1 MKPRDI
7 KIIQSVLEVIKEPI
21 KVTEIYHKAKELFEK
36 GEITNMF
43 DCGGETPH
51 QSVSSYIYTALN
63 KGEELPFLKA
73 QEKPVLIA
81 LKDAPKE
88 PVLSAEKISTPSVK
102 IAHERDL
109 HPFLTYMA
117 INNENLKCYTKTI
130 FHEESSKSI
139 KGMDRWLYPD
149 MVGVR
154 FLHAEWSNE
163 NLIAFSKKFDTLP
176 VKLVSFELKKEISVH
191 NCRECYFQAISNSS
205 WANEGYLVGH
215 HVDTHN
221 LKLMDLLKRLHASFG
236 IGVIDLRTNED
247 KSAILLNAKYK
258 EKIDYTMAQEL
269 SDKNKKFSGFL
280 KSVVDY
286 DPDFPN
292 RYKDEFDEVKKK
304 EELYPITHN
313 FLFKN
318 ALSGFVRA
326 FQKPQIKR

>member
-1 MKPRDI
+1 MKPQDI
-7 KIIQSVLEVIKEPI
+7 EIVQSVLEITGPI
-21 KVTEIYHKAKELFEK
+21 SPTEVYDKAKELFEK

-43 DCGGETPH
+43 DYGGKTPH
-51 QSVSSYIYTALN
+51 QSVSAFIYTALN

-81 LKDAPKE
+81 LKGAAKE
-88 PVLSAEKISTPSVK
+88 PVLNTEKISAPSAKIAHNKIAHNK

-117 INNENLKCYTKTI
+117 YYNENLKCYTKTI
-130 FHEESSKSI
+130 FHEESVKSP
-139 KGMDRWLYPD
+139 KGTDRWLYPD

-154 FLHAEWSNE
+154 FLHAELSNE

-176 VKLVSFELKKEISVH
+176 VKLVSFELKKEIGVN

-205 WANEGYLVGH
+205 WANEGYLVGRH
-215 HVDTHN
+215 IDTHN
-221 LKLMDLLKRLHASFG
+221 PQLMDLLKRLHASFG
-236 IGVIDLRTNED
+236 IGVIDLRTDED

-258 EKIDYTMAQEL
+258 EKIDYTVALEL
-269 SDKNKKFSGFL
+269 SEKNPKFSGFL

-304 EELYPITHN
+304 EELYPN
-313 FLFKN
+313 SS
-318 ALSGFVRA
+318 LSF
-326 FQKPQIKR
+326 

>member
-1 MKPRDI
+1 MKPQDI
-7 KIIQSVLEVIKEPI
+7 EIVQSVLEITGPI
-21 KVTEIYHKAKELFEK
+21 SPTEVYDKAKELFEK
-36 GEITNMF
+36 GEITKMF
-43 DCGGETPH
+43 DCGGNTPH
-51 QSVSSYIYTALN
+51 QSVSSYIYTALK
-63 KGEELPFLKA
+63 KGEELPFLKT
-73 QEKPVLIA
+73 QEKPALIA
-81 LKDAPKE
+81 LKSTAKE
-88 PVLSAEKISTPSVK
+88 LVLSAEKISAPNAKIAHNK

-117 INNENLKCYTKTI
+117 IHNENLKCYTKTI
-130 FHEESSKSI
+130 FHEESVKSP

-205 WANEGYLVGH
+205 WANEGYLVGRH
-215 HVDTHN
+215 IDTHN
-221 LKLMDLLKRLHASFG
+221 PQLMDLLKRLHASFG
-236 IGVIDLRTNED
+236 IGVIDLRTDEV

-258 EKIDYTMAQEL
+258 EKIDYTVASEL
-269 SDKNKKFSGFL
+269 SDKNQKFSDFL

-286 DPDFPN
+286 DPNHPQ

-304 EELYPITHN
+304 EELYPN
-313 FLFKN
+313 PS
-318 ALSGFVRA
+318 LSF
-326 FQKPQIKR
+326 

>member
-7 KIIQSVLEVIKEPI
+7 KIVQSVLEITGPI
-21 KVTEIYHKAKELFEK
+21 KVTLVYDKAKELFEK

-63 KGEELPFLKA
+63 KGEELPFKKA
-73 QEKPVLIA
+73 REKPVLIA
-81 LKDAPKE
+81 LKSAPKE
-88 PVLSAEKISTPSVK
+88 LGLNAQKSSVPGVK

-130 FHEESSKSI
+130 FHEESVKSP

-163 NLIAFSKKFDTLP
+163 NLIAFSKRFDTLP
-176 VKLVSFELKKEISVH
+176 VKLMSFELKKEISVH

-205 WANEGYLVGH
+205 NEGYLVGCH
-215 HVDTHN
+215 INTQN
-221 LKLMDLLKRLHASFG
+221 TELMDLLKRLHASFG
-236 IGVIDLRTNED
+236 IGVIDLRTDAD

-258 EKIDYTMAQEL
+258 EKIDYTVASEL
-269 SDKNKKFSGFL
+269 SAKMKSFL

-286 DPDFPN
+286 DPSN
-292 RYKDEFDEVKKK
+292 QHRYKDEFDEVKKK
-304 EELYPITHN
+304 EELYPN
-313 FLFKN
+313 
-318 ALSGFVRA
+318 S
-326 FQKPQIKR
+326 

>member
-7 KIIQSVLEVIKEPI
+7 QIIQSVLEAIKEPI
-21 KVTEIYHKAKELFEK
+21 KVTEIYDKAKELFEEGK
-36 GEITNMF
+36 IENMF
-43 DCGGETPH
+43 DYGGETPH
-51 QSVSSYIYTALN
+51 QSVSASIYTALN
-63 KGEELPFLKA
+63 KGEELPFFKA
-73 QEKPVLIA
+73 REKPTLIA
-81 LKDAPKE
+81 LKSAVKE
-88 PVLSAEKISTPSVK
+88 LVLNAEKPSTPSVK

-117 INNENLKCYTKTI
+117 FDNENLKCYTKTI
-130 FHEESSKSI
+130 FHEGSLKSP

-154 FLHAEWSNE
+154 FLHAELSNE

-215 HVDTHN
+215 HINTHD
-221 LKLMDLLKRLHASFG
+221 LKLMGLLKRLHASFG
-236 IGVIDLRTNED
+236 IGVIDLRTDED

-258 EKIDYTMAQEL
+258 EKIDYTVALEL
-269 SDKNKKFSGFL
+269 SEKNEKFSGFL

-286 DPDFPN
+286 DPN
-292 RYKDEFDEVKKK
+292 HQHRYKDEFDEVKKK
-304 EELYPITHN
+304 EKLYPN
-313 FLFKN
+313 
-318 ALSGFVRA
+318 S
-326 FQKPQIKR
+326 

>member
-1 MKPRDI
+1 MKPQDI
-7 KIIQSVLEVIKEPI
+7 EIVQSVLEITGPI
-21 KVTEIYHKAKELFEK
+21 SPTEVYDKAKELFEK

-43 DCGGETPH
+43 DYGGNTPDR
-51 QSVSSYIYTALN
+51 SVSAFIYTALN

-81 LKDAPKE
+81 LKDAAKE
-88 PVLSAEKISTPSVK
+88 PGLNIEKPGVSSAK

-117 INNENLKCYTKTI
+117 IHNENLKCYTKTI
-130 FHEESSKSI
+130 FHEESVKSP
-139 KGMDRWLYPD
+139 KGTDRWLYPD

-154 FLHAEWSNE
+154 FLHAELSNE

-176 VKLVSFELKKEISVH
+176 VKLVSFELKKEISVN

-205 WANEGYLVGH
+205 WANEGYLVGCH
-215 HVDTHN
+215 IDTQN
-221 LKLMDLLKRLHASFG
+221 PQLMDLLKRLHASFG

-258 EKIDYTMAQEL
+258 EKIDYTVALEL
-269 SDKNKKFSGFL
+269 SDKNPKFSGFL

-286 DPDFPN
+286 DPAHSY

-304 EELYPITHN
+304 EELYPN
-313 FLFKN
+313 
-318 ALSGFVRA
+318 S
-326 FQKPQIKR
+326 

>member
-7 KIIQSVLEVIKEPI
+7 EIIQSVLEITGPI
-21 KVTEIYHKAKELFEK
+21 KVTEIYDKAKELFEK
-36 GEITNMF
+36 GKIENMF
-43 DCGGETPH
+43 DCGGNTPH
-51 QSVSSYIYTALN
+51 QSVSSSIYTALN
-63 KGEELPFLKA
+63 KGEELPFKKA
-73 QEKPVLIA
+73 RENPTLIA
-81 LKDAPKE
+81 LKGTAKE
-88 PVLSAEKISTPSVK
+88 LGLNAQKISAPSVK

-130 FHEESSKSI
+130 FHEESSKSP

-205 WANEGYLVGH
+205 NEGYLVGRH
-215 HVDTHN
+215 IDTHN
-221 LKLMDLLKRLHASFG
+221 PQLMDLLKRLHASFG
-236 IGVIDLRTNED
+236 IGVIDLRIDED

-258 EKIDYTMAQEL
+258 EKIDYTVASEL
-269 SDKNKKFSGFL
+269 SAKNEKFSGFL
-280 KSVVDY
+280 KSDY
-286 DPDFPN
+286 DPNHPQ

-304 EELYPITHN
+304 EELYPN
-313 FLFKN
+313 PS
-318 ALSGFVRA
+318 LSF
-326 FQKPQIKR
+326 

>member
-7 KIIQSVLEVIKEPI
+7 GIVQSVLEAIKEPI
-21 KVTEIYHKAKELFEK
+21 KVTLVYDKAKELFEK

-43 DCGGETPH
+43 DCGGNTPH
-51 QSVSSYIYTALN
+51 QSVSASIYTALN
-63 KGEELPFLKA
+63 KGEELPFKKA

-81 LKDAPKE
+81 LKSAAKE
-88 PVLSAEKISTPSVK
+88 PFLNMEKPSAPSVKIVHNK

-109 HPFLTYMA
+109 HPFLTYMV

-130 FHEESSKSI
+130 FHEESSKSS

-154 FLHAEWSNE
+154 FLHAELSNE

-176 VKLVSFELKKEISVH
+176 VKLVSFELKKEISVN

-205 WANEGYLVGH
+205 NEGYLVGRH
-215 HVDTHN
+215 IDTRN
-221 LKLMDLLKRLHASFG
+221 PQLMDLLKRLHASFG
-236 IGVIDLRTNED
+236 IGVIDLRTDED

-258 EKIDYTMAQEL
+258 EKIDYTVALEL
-269 SDKNKKFSGFL
+269 SDKNPKFSGFL

-286 DPDFPN
+286 DPN
-292 RYKDEFDEVKKK
+292 HQHRYKDEFDEVKKK
-304 EELYPITHN
+304 EELYPN
-313 FLFKN
+313 PS
-318 ALSGFVRA
+318 LSF
-326 FQKPQIKR
+326 

>member
-1 MKPRDI
+1 MKPQDI
-7 KIIQSVLEVIKEPI
+7 EIIQSVLEITGPI
-21 KVTEIYHKAKELFEK
+21 KVTEIYDRAKELFEK
-36 GEITNMF
+36 GEIENMF

-51 QSVSSYIYTALN
+51 QSVSSYIYTALK
-63 KGEELPFLKA
+63 KGEELPFFKV
-73 QEKPVLIA
+73 QEKPTLIA
-81 LKDAPKE
+81 LKDAMNE
-88 PVLSAEKISTPSVK
+88 PVLNAEKISAPSVK

-117 INNENLKCYTKTI
+117 FHNENLKCYTKTI
-130 FHEESSKSI
+130 FHEESLKSP

-154 FLHAEWSNE
+154 FLHAELSNE

-205 WANEGYLVGH
+205 WANEGYLVGRH
-215 HVDTHN
+215 IDTHN
-221 LKLMDLLKRLHASFG
+221 PQLMDLLKRLHASFG
-236 IGVIDLRTNED
+236 IGVIDLRTDED

-269 SDKNKKFSGFL
+269 SDKNPKFSGFL

-286 DPDFPN
+286 DPN
-292 RYKDEFDEVKKK
+292 HQHRYKDEFDEVKKK
-304 EELYPITHN
+304 EELYPN
-313 FLFKN
+313 SS
-318 ALSGFVRA
+318 LSF
-326 FQKPQIKR
+326 

>member
-1 MKPRDI
+1 MKPQDVEI
-7 KIIQSVLEVIKEPI
+7 VQSVLEITGPI
-21 KVTEIYHKAKELFEK
+21 SPTEVYDKAKELFEK

-43 DCGGETPH
+43 DYGGKTPH
-51 QSVSSYIYTALN
+51 QSVSAFIYTALN
-63 KGEELPFLKA
+63 KGEELPFLKV

-81 LKDAPKE
+81 LKGAAKE
-88 PVLSAEKISTPSVK
+88 PVLNAEKISVSSAK
-102 IAHERDL
+102 IVHNKIIHERDL

-117 INNENLKCYTKTI
+117 FHNENLKCYTKTI
-130 FHEESSKSI
+130 FHEESLKSP

-176 VKLVSFELKKEISVH
+176 VKLVSFELKKEISVN

-205 WANEGYLVGH
+205 NEGYLVGRH
-215 HVDTHN
+215 IDTHN
-221 LKLMDLLKRLHASFG
+221 PQLMDLLKRLHASFG

-269 SDKNKKFSGFL
+269 SDKNPKFSGFL

-304 EELYPITHN
+304 EELYPN
-313 FLFKN
+313 SS
-318 ALSGFVRA
+318 LSF
-326 FQKPQIKR
+326 

>member
-1 MKPRDI
+1 MKPQDVEI
-7 KIIQSVLEVIKEPI
+7 VQSVLEITGPI
-21 KVTEIYHKAKELFEK
+21 SPTEVYDKAKELFEK
-36 GEITNMF
+36 GEITKMF
-43 DCGGETPH
+43 DCGGKTPH
-51 QSVSSYIYTALN
+51 HSVSSYIYTALS
-63 KGEELPFLKA
+63 KGEEVPFLKA

-81 LKDAPKE
+81 LKGAAKE
-88 PVLSAEKISTPSVK
+88 PVLSTEKISAPSVK

-117 INNENLKCYTKTI
+117 FNNENLKCYTKTI
-130 FHEESSKSI
+130 FHEESLKSS

-154 FLHAEWSNE
+154 FLHAELSNE

-205 WANEGYLVGH
+205 WANEGYLVGRH
-215 HVDTHN
+215 IDTHN
-221 LKLMDLLKRLHASFG
+221 PQLMDLLKRLHASFG
-236 IGVIDLRTNED
+236 IGVIDLRIDED

-269 SDKNKKFSGFL
+269 SDKNPKFSGFL

-304 EELYPITHN
+304 EELYPN
-313 FLFKN
+313 SS
-318 ALSGFVRA
+318 LSF
-326 FQKPQIKR
+326 

>member
-1 MKPRDI
+1 MKPRNI
-7 KIIQSVLEVIKEPI
+7 GIIQSVLEVIKEPI
-21 KVTEIYHKAKELFEK
+21 SPRRIYDKAKELFEK
-36 GEITNMF
+36 GEIESMF
-43 DCGGETPH
+43 DYRGEMPH
-51 QSVSSYIYTALN
+51 ERVSDSIYAALSN
-63 KGEELPFLKA
+63 GEELPFLKV

-88 PVLSAEKISTPSVK
+88 PVLNAQKSSVPGAKIM
-102 IAHERDL
+102 HERGL

-154 FLHAEWSNE
+154 FLHAELSNE

-176 VKLVSFELKKEISVH
+176 VKLVSFELKKEISVN

-205 WANEGYLVGH
+205 WANEGYLVGRH
-215 HVDTHN
+215 IDTHN
-221 LKLMDLLKRLHASFG
+221 PQLMDLLKRLHASFG
-236 IGVIDLRTNED
+236 IGVIDLRTDED

-258 EKIDYTMAQEL
+258 EKIDYTMALEL
-269 SDKNKKFSGFL
+269 SEKNEKFSGFL

-286 DPDFPN
+286 DPN
-292 RYKDEFDEVKKK
+292 HQHRYKDEFDEVKKK
-304 EELYPITHN
+304 EELYPN
-313 FLFKN
+313 
-318 ALSGFVRA
+318 S
-326 FQKPQIKR
+326 

>member
-1 MKPRDI
+1 MKPRDVEI
-7 KIIQSVLEVIKEPI
+7 VQSVLEITGPI
-21 KVTEIYHKAKELFEK
+21 KVTEVYDKAKELFEK

-43 DCGGETPH
+43 DYGGNTPDR
-51 QSVSSYIYTALN
+51 SVSAFIYTALN

-73 QEKPVLIA
+73 QEKPALIA
-81 LKDAPKE
+81 LKSVAKE
-88 PVLSAEKISTPSVK
+88 PVLNMEKISAPSVK
-102 IAHERDL
+102 IAHNKIMHERDL

-117 INNENLKCYTKTI
+117 IHNENLKCYTKTI
-130 FHEESSKSI
+130 FHEESVKSP

-154 FLHAEWSNE
+154 FLHAELSNE

-176 VKLVSFELKKEISVH
+176 VKLVSFELKKEISVN

-205 WANEGYLVGH
+205 WANEGYLVGRH
-215 HVDTHN
+215 IDTHN
-221 LKLMDLLKRLHASFG
+221 PQLMDLLKRLHASFG
-236 IGVIDLRTNED
+236 IGVIDLRTDED

-258 EKIDYTMAQEL
+258 EKIDYTVALEL
-269 SDKNKKFSGFL
+269 SEKNPKFSGFL

-304 EELYPITHN
+304 EELYPN
-313 FLFKN
+313 
-318 ALSGFVRA
+318 S
-326 FQKPQIKR
+326 

>member
-7 KIIQSVLEVIKEPI
+7 EIIQSILEITGPI
-21 KVTEIYHKAKELFEK
+21 SPTEVYDKAKELFSEGK
-36 GEITNMF
+36 IENMF
-43 DCGGETPH
+43 DYGGNTPH
-51 QSVSSYIYTALN
+51 WSVRASIYTALN
-63 KGEELPFLKA
+63 KGEELPFKKA
-73 QEKPVLIA
+73 QEEPVLIA
-81 LKDAPKE
+81 LKGAAKE
-88 PVLSAEKISTPSVK
+88 PVLNTEKISVSSVK
-102 IAHERDL
+102 IVHERDL

-117 INNENLKCYTKTI
+117 IHNENLKCYTKTI
-130 FHEESSKSI
+130 FHEESLKSP

-154 FLHAEWSNE
+154 FLHAELSNE

-205 WANEGYLVGH
+205 NEGYLVGRH
-215 HVDTHN
+215 IDTHN
-221 LKLMDLLKRLHASFG
+221 PQLMDLLKRLHASFG
-236 IGVIDLRTNED
+236 IGVIDLRTDED

-258 EKIDYTMAQEL
+258 EKIDYTVALEL
-269 SDKNKKFSGFL
+269 SDKNPKFSGFL

-304 EELYPITHN
+304 EELYPN
-313 FLFKN
+313 
-318 ALSGFVRA
+318 S
-326 FQKPQIKR
+326 